1 MKNDAPG
8 KESSVYKV
16 LSNPHRRR
24 IIEIIGAEGKTSF
37 TELNKDLQV
46 SIGALYHHLDA
57 LGDLITQDDQ
67 HKYILTWRGK
77 LAFKLL
83 NETSDQLSSVRSDR
97 DEYSGHTSNRLA
109 YVMKIFLPRSVFLS
123 VSDKPILYLPVT
135 GIIVGLGAWVAVQA
149 NLRFLLVFP
158 DNQTTSSPVLM
169 AVFFVFSWL
178 TVFVL
183 SDIFS
188 TLIFKR
194 KGGDLSLLVG
204 SSFSFLP
211 LIFFS
216 GLWHLLKIVRFDT
229 GGIITSVLILSS
241 QLWTIG
247 ILSCSISFS
256 KGLKMDRSALV
267 SFMVTYVNIAIFLL
281 GQVYR

>member
-1 MKNDAPG
+1 MKNEAPG

-37 TELNKDLQV
+37 TELNKDLQM

-67 HKYILTWRGK
+67 HKYILTRRGK

-83 NETSDQLSSVRSDR
+83 NETSDQLSSIRSDH
-97 DEYSGHTSNRLA
+97 DEDSGHTSNRLS
-109 YVMKIFLPRSVFLS
+109 YVVKIFLPRSVFLS
-123 VSDKPILYLPVT
+123 VSDKPILYLPFT
-135 GIIVGLGAWVAVQA
+135 GIIVVLGAWVAVQA

-158 DNQTTSSPVLM
+158 DNQTTSSPILM
-169 AVFFVFSWL
+169 AIFFVFSLL
-178 TVFVL
+178 TVFAL

-211 LIFFS
+211 LILFS
-216 GLWHLLKIVRFDT
+216 GLWQLFKIVRFDT
-229 GGIITSVLILSS
+229 GGIITPVLILSS

-267 SFMVTYVNIAIFLL
+267 SFMITYINIAIFLF
-281 GQVYR
+281 GQIYR

>member
-1 MKNDAPG
+1 MKDEAPG
-8 KESSVYKV
+8 KESSVYKI

-37 TELNKDLQV
+37 TELNKDLQM
-46 SIGALYHHLDA
+46 SIGALYHHLDT
-57 LGDLITQDDQ
+57 LGDLITQDEQ

-83 NETSDQLSSVRSDR
+83 NETSDQLSSVRSDH
-97 DEYSGHTSNRLA
+97 DGDSGHTSNRLA
-109 YVMKIFLPRSVFLS
+109 YVVKIFLPRSVFLS

-135 GIIVGLGAWVAVQA
+135 GIIVVLGAWVAVQA

-158 DNQTTSSPVLM
+158 DNQTTLSPILT
-169 AVFFVFSWL
+169 AIFFVSSWL

-216 GLWHLLKIVRFDT
+216 GLWYLFKIVRFDA

-267 SFMVTYVNIAIFLL
+267 SFMVTYINIAIFLL
-281 GQVYR
+281 GQIYR